1 MKRVDRAARPPAL
14 AAALLLA
21 ATAILPASILPA
33 EAQTAA
39 RPPAGQAAKGDAARK
54 EAAALPGGASSLQE
68 SFEDWTVVCAL
79 PGGHKVCSLS
89 QTQANQQTQQRV
101 LAVELTAGN
110 DGSLTGVLAMPFGL
124 ALEKGVTLTIG
135 DATAGLTLP
144 FQTCLPV
151 GCIVPL
157 RLDTPTL
164 AQMRAAKQIKL
175 TAHAADTPQPVSF
188 SISLKGFAPAMDRVK
203 TLL

>member
-1 MKRVDRAARPPAL
+1 MKRVDRAARTPAL

-54 EAAALPGGASSLQE
+54 EAAAALPGGASSLQE

-89 QTQANQQTQQRV
+89 QT
-101 LAVELTAGN
+101 
-110 DGSLTGVLAMPFGL
+110 
-124 ALEKGVTLTIG
+124 
-135 DATAGLTLP
+135 
-144 FQTCLPV
+144 
-151 GCIVPL
+151 
-157 RLDTPTL
+157 
-164 AQMRAAKQIKL
+164 
-175 TAHAADTPQPVSF
+175 
-188 SISLKGFAPAMDRVK
+188 
-203 TLL
+203 